1 MEENKNN
8 NLPRKKR
15 PRIQR
20 PRNQPQTFTLPMFT
34 DRQNREHIEP
44 QKKLSLVEALHYLVK
59 KPEEFCRTNPQ
70 TVKDILLKI
79 VSEYDIAKVSNG
91 DILPLVKKYQSA
103 IERKYI
109 TTAARQDIK
118 NLLSANPRPLSKRE
132 DNIRLEC
139 MEQLKKLSEKRA
151 ITPEQYQYLHKTY
164 FSDIIAK
171 DNLPQAQ
178 VSNMLRCMASGK
190 FYAPLGPDGKIDR
203 KKFSPTFLKFLNQ
216 PKKTKISAKIE
227 DYDFF
232 GINKNNQPKS
242 KVWHAVKDSHN
253 FQKLKNIIAKRCI
266 EKGIEPELAYKL
278 NSADLWMLLSKDI
291 KKPKALP
298 FSAICKNAHPAP
310 FEEFSVKLGQLLS
323 VGGAKNMSKEQKINL
338 WLNNFASKQEK
349 ADFESEHSPDFKL
362 FIQRCER
369 IYQKLEQDFKKNH
382 INPKFMP
389 LWVESMLKNKSINP
403 SLVDCPRK
411 PYKIDIHHWD
421 RLSSLQNGDNPAK
434 KNNLENFGVM
444 IMYHDYSFDIHA
456 QEHQGESAHFVL
468 ANREQT
474 TMNKNRRFLFATSN
488 CLYISDN
495 ILYES
500 SDYAPLNKEALSLDL
515 TLDKQRA

>member
-1 MEENKNN
+1 MEENTNN
-8 NLPRKKR
+8 NPPRKKR

-20 PRNQPQTFTLPMFT
+20 PRIQPQTFTQQMFT

-44 QKKLSLVEALHYLVK
+44 QKRLSLVEALQNLLK

-70 TVKDILLKI
+70 MVKNILSKI
-79 VSEYDIAKVSNG
+79 VSKYDIAKVSSE
-91 DILPLVKKYQSA
+91 DILSLVKKYQSA

-109 TTAARQDIK
+109 TSTAHQDIQ
-118 NLLSANPRPLSKRE
+118 NLLSANPRPLSER
-132 DNIRLEC
+132 DNKIRLEC
-139 MEQLKKLSEKRA
+139 MEQLKKLSEKKE
-151 ITPEQYQYLHKTY
+151 ITPEQYQYLHQTY
-164 FSDIIAK
+164 FSDIISK

-178 VSNMLRCMASGK
+178 ISQMLRSMAAGK
-190 FYAPLGPDGKIDR
+190 FYAPIGPDRKIDR
-203 KKFSPTFLKFLNQ
+203 KKFSPTFLKILNQ
-216 PKKTKISAKIE
+216 KKKSNISAKIE

-232 GINKNNQPKS
+232 GLDKNKQPKS
-242 KVWHAVKDSHN
+242 KVWYAVKDSRN

-266 EKGIEPELAYKL
+266 EKGIAPEQAYNL
-278 NSADLWMLLSKDI
+278 NPADLWMLLAKDI
-291 KKPKALP
+291 EKTKPIP
-298 FSAICKNAHPAP
+298 FSSLCKDANPAP
-310 FEEFSVKLGQLLS
+310 FEEFSVKLGQILS
-323 VGGAKNMSKEQKINL
+323 IGGALEMKQEQTINL
-338 WLNNFASKQEK
+338 WLKHFASKQEK
-349 ADFESEHSPDFKL
+349 EDFTNKYSPDFKL

-369 IYQKLEQDFKKNH
+369 IYQKLEQDFKQNH
-382 INPKFMP
+382 INPKFMS

-421 RLSSLQNGDNPAK
+421 RLSSLQDGDNPAK
-434 KNNLENFGVM
+434 KNNLDNFGVM

-474 TMNKNRRFLFATSN
+474 TMNKDRRFLFATSN

-495 ILYES
+495 IMYEA
-500 SDYAPLNKEALSLDL
+500 SDYAPLNKEASSHNL
-515 TLDKQRA
+515 TIDKQRA

>member
-1 MEENKNN
+1 MEENTNKNP
-8 NLPRKKR
+8 PRKKR
-15 PRIQR
+15 PRILR
-20 PRNQPQTFTLPMFT
+20 PQNQPQTFTLPMFT

-44 QKKLSLVEALHYLVK
+44 QKKLNQVEALQNLVQ

-70 TVKDILLKI
+70 SVKNILLKI
-79 VSEYDIAKVSNG
+79 VSEYDTAKVANE

-109 TTAARQDIK
+109 TSAARQDIK
-118 NLLSANPRPLSKRE
+118 NLLSATPRPLPKRE

-139 MEQLKKLSEKRA
+139 MEQLKKMSEKRE
-151 ITPEQYQYLHKTY
+151 ITPDQYQYLHQTY

-171 DNLPQAQ
+171 DNLPHAQ

-190 FYAPLGPDGKIDR
+190 FYAPLGTDGKIDR
-203 KKFSPTFLKFLNQ
+203 KKFSPTFLKFLNK
-216 PKKTKISAKIE
+216 PKKTKISAKLE

-232 GINKNNQPKS
+232 GLNEKKQPKS
-242 KVWHAVKDSHN
+242 KVWHAVKDSRN

-266 EKGIEPELAYKL
+266 EKDIEPKLAYQL
-278 NSADLWMLLSKDI
+278 NPADLWMLLTNNI
-291 KKPKALP
+291 EKPKALE
-298 FSAICKNAHPAP
+298 FSAICSKANPAP
-310 FEEFSVKLGQLLS
+310 FEEFSVKLGKILS
-323 VGGAKNMSKEQKINL
+323 VGGAKNLNKEQKINL

-369 IYQKLEQDFKKNH
+369 IYQKLEQDFKQNH
-382 INPKFMP
+382 IHPKFMS

-434 KNNLENFGVM
+434 KNNLDNFGVM
-444 IMYHDYSFDIHA
+444 IMYHNYSYDIHA
-456 QEHQGESAHFVL
+456 QEHKGESAHFVL
-468 ANREQT
+468 ATREQT
-474 TMNKNRRFLFATSN
+474 ALNKNRRFLFATSN

-495 ILYES
+495 IMYEA
-500 SDYAPLNKEALSLDL
+500 SDYTPLNKEALSLNL
-515 TLDKQRA
+515 TIDKQRA